1 MYSLVIPSNHVVSE
15 FTGWAFVSGFIDVEP
30 TLVYDCSAQSSS
42 TGHSERI
49 LDLLHFNA
57 IMIV

>member
-1 MYSLVIPSNHVVSE
+1 MIPLNHVVSE

-57 IMIV
+57 IMIA